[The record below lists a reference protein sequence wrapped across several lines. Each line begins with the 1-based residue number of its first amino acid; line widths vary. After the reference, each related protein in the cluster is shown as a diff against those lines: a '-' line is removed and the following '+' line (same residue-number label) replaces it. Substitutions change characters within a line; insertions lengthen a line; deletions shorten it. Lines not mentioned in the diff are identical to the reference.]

1 MADFLFG
8 KDMNR
13 NELIEHWKEI
23 AMAVFVA
30 ESKII
35 DEWAPRLRNAKANGD
50 ESVADEYLEAIA
62 TEIIGNSNVK
72 ENEE

>member
-1 MADFLFG
+1 
-8 KDMNR
+8 MNR
-13 NELIEHWKEI
+13 DELISHWKDI

-35 DEWAPRLRNAKANGD
+35 DEWAPRLRNAKKNGD

-62 TEIIGNSNVK
+62 KEIIGNSNIND
-72 ENEE
+72 E

>member
-1 MADFLFG
+1 
-8 KDMNR
+8 MNR

-23 AMAVFVA
+23 AKAVFVA
-30 ESKII
+30 EANII
-35 DEWAPRLRNAKANGD
+35 DKWKPRLRNAKKNGD

-62 TEIIGNSNVK
+62 KEIIGNSNVN

>member
-1 MADFLFG
+1 MVDFLFG
-8 KDMNR
+8 KNMNR
-13 NELIEHWKEI
+13 HELIEHWKEI

-35 DEWAPRLRNAKANGD
+35 DKWAPRLRNAKANGD

-62 TEIIGNSNVK
+62 KEIIGNSNINK
-72 ENEE
+72 NEE

>member
-1 MADFLFG
+1 
-8 KDMNR
+8 MNR
-13 NELIEHWKEI
+13 DELIAHWKEI

-35 DEWAPRLRNAKANGD
+35 DEWAQRLRNAKVNGD

-62 TEIIGNSNVK
+62 NEIIGNSNVNEK
-72 ENEE
+72 EE

>member
-1 MADFLFG
+1 
-8 KDMNR
+8 MNMD
-13 NELIEHWKEI
+13 ELIEHWKDI

-35 DEWAPRLRNAKANGD
+35 GEWAPRLRSAKANGD

-62 TEIIGNSNVK
+62 KEIIGNSNVK
-72 ENEE
+72 EE

>member
-1 MADFLFG
+1 
-8 KDMNR
+8 MNR
-13 NELIEHWKEI
+13 KELIEHWKEI

-35 DEWAPRLRNAKANGD
+35 DKWAPRLRSAKENGD
-50 ESVADEYLEAIA
+50 ENIADEYLEAIA
-62 TEIIGNSNVK
+62 KEIIGNSNVN

>member
-13 NELIEHWKEI
+13 HELIEHWKEI

-35 DEWAPRLRNAKANGD
+35 DEWAPRLRSAKANGD

-62 TEIIGNSNVK
+62 KEIIGNSNVNEK
-72 ENEE
+72 EE